1 MSLMQE
7 LFYKMSIIL
16 SDAPNSYNSLK
27 KLYTEHINANIN
39 SFRND
44 YDIEVDIV
52 SLIRN
57 SDNFNEFKESLQD
70 YCNVNT
76 RNDLKKQFFILLNII
91 AQNSSS
97 YRDFK
102 SMVELYNSKLYNSSN
117 NEVKNK
123 RRAISMNLNGW
134 AQNNYNPKYKSKE
147 QWNSFYHR
155 KAVESPN
162 SLIMN
167 RSLFSNNSNNE
178 NNEKIS
184 LNNYK
189 ALNNTELKSQG
200 KINKL
205 FFQSQ

>member
-1 MSLMQE
+1 MQE

-27 KLYTEHINANIN
+27 KLYNRNIN

-52 SLIRN
+52 SLIKN

-147 QWNSFYHR
+147 QWNRFYHR